1 MMNLSRLNIKFVKNV
16 AKLNVMR
23 NTNIYKIAFFFDNEW
38 WHTEITGNQIATH
51 ALSFSFGDSIFSLY
65 DEQADD
71 EFEFKFKSNDK
82 KYKATFAIDDVT
94 KINVYNDLGDD
105 DYLETGNIPY
115 IVLKVENS
123 GNVIYNIGDE
133 I

>member
-1 MMNLSRLNIKFVKNV
+1 MKNI
-16 AKLNVMR
+16 
-23 NTNIYKIAFFFDNEW
+23 NIYKIAFFFDNEW
-38 WHTEITGNQIATH
+38 WHTEITSNQIATY
-51 ALSFSFGDSIFSLY
+51 AMCFSFGDSIASLY
-65 DEQADD
+65 DEQEDD
-71 EFEFKFKSNDK
+71 DFEFKFKHNNK

-123 GNVIYNIGDE
+123 GNIIYNIGDE

>member
-1 MMNLSRLNIKFVKNV
+1 MMNLSQLNIKFVKNV
-16 AKLNVMR
+16 VKLNAMR

-38 WHTEITGNQIATH
+38 WHTEITGNQIATY
-51 ALSFSFGDSIFSLY
+51 AMLFSFGDSISSLY
-65 DEQADD
+65 DEQEDD
-71 EFEFKFKSNDK
+71 DFEFKFKSNDK